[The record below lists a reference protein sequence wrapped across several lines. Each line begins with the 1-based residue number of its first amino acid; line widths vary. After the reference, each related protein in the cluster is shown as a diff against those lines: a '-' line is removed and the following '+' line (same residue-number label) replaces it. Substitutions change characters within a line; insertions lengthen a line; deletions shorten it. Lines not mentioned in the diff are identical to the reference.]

1 MEKCLEDKILYFQ
14 VKSCSLNQEL
24 NAYINYLLETLEKD
38 VEHVLFVNRC
48 LKLNV
53 LFVFYL
59 NIFGTSDK
67 KLIKRTLEL
76 DKKVRILYVTQSI
89 FQ

>member
-1 MEKCLEDKILYFQ
+1 MEKCLEDNTLYFQ
-14 VKSCSLNQEL
+14 IKSCSLNQEL
-24 NAYINYLLETLEKD
+24 NAYLNYLLDTLEKD
-38 VEHVLFVNRC
+38 MDSILFVNQW

-53 LFVFYL
+53 LFVLYL

-76 DKKVRILYVTQSI
+76 DKKVKKPRGL
-89 FQ
+89 